1 MEKTDSFG
9 IYIPTLPNTT
19 IKLSQLVETMVKDGS
34 VERLNGNGT
43 IGPFAVTI
51 VRKHVIHN
59 HPSTKDEST
68 PSLGEILDI
77 MFAKYP
83 GALGHLASGA
93 PKNVTIQGFNKHRKA
108 HNLSVRVDLDTKTK
122 RYLRL
127 LGKAL
132 TELGYPNVMA
142 SNTHLS
148 LAKFNKNIE
157 RPNGI
162 TRVTSKAERSAR
174 RLGLYGNNGFSLGG
188 LVIGATYDSLHPDY
202 QEFLEQ
208 YKITR

>member
-1 MEKTDSFG
+1 MEIADSFG

-19 IKLSQLVETMVKDGS
+19 IKLSSLVETMINNGT
-34 VERLNGNGT
+34 VECLNDDDT

-68 PSLGEILDI
+68 PGLGEILDI

-83 GALGHLASGA
+83 RALEHLASGA

-108 HNLSVRVDLDTKTK
+108 HNLSVKVDLDPKTK